1 MWLFFVVSLSFVF
14 VYMIMH
20 LFSEYYSYSVLNNI
34 EILRDV
40 PKTPFPSVTICDYN
54 NFHTPEGKAYTKDV
68 LKNFDSKL
76 FESTHKSKTKLIH
89 LKEKYVK
96 SSLLK
101 NLTIF
106 NDFELRKKFSPTL
119 DQILIECHFG
129 SRSCNIS
136 DFEYFFDIN
145 YGNCYIFNSG
155 FNSLNQKVA
164 LKSVLTSGDKSGLQL
179 SLYQGPEDEINDLVY
194 STGVHMEI
202 QNQSFRALSP
212 NTGFNV
218 PTGALTAIGK
228 CFFIINKYI
237 KLTLKF

>member
-1 MWLFFVVSLSFVF
+1 MWLFFVVSLAFVF

-20 LFSEYYSYSVLNNI
+20 LFSVLNNI

-68 LKNFDSKL
+68 LKNFDSKI

-145 YGNCYIFNSG
+145 YGNCYIFNS
-155 FNSLNQKVA
+155 LNQKVA

-194 STGVHMEI
+194 SIGVHMEI

-218 PTGALTAIGK
+218 PTGALTAIGI